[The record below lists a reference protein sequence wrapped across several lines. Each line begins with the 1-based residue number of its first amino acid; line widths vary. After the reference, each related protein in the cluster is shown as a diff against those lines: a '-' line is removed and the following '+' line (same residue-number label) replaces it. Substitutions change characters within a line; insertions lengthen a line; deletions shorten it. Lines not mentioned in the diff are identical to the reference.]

1 MTDYQWDRW
10 MLIPDRTVVATDFMR
25 KAEAE
30 IKRLKE
36 INAVILRDHTNLS
49 NAIQAAGLTIEF
61 EKGMPF
67 ITEPRKPRKVRIRQ
81 SK

>member
-1 MTDYQWDRW
+1 MSRFPLHYGDYYR
-10 MLIPDRTVVATDFMR
+10 REAV
-25 KAEAE
+25 EAE
-30 IKRLKE
+30 IKRLEE
-36 INAVILRDHTNLS
+36 INTIILRDHTNLS

-67 ITEPRKPRKVRIRQ
+67 ITELRKPRKVRVRQ